1 MSLAYDILYSQ
12 KCRSTH
18 HKLAMDALRQLRI
31 PDRQRWEDLFLYY
44 VDWYLEGAKAPD
56 DKFKDFRNHVLHVR
70 ENFWGGACKLAFDW
84 YGKTVDMLRRRDWPA
99 AVYSAGVMSH
109 YFTDPFMPFHTGQTE
124 SEGNVHRAVEWSIC
138 KSYDSLRR
146 LIEARGYPAF
156 EPTNDPDDWLAEMIR
171 RGAVAGNQHYE
182 VCIDHYN
189 LDLGSR
195 NPPAGLDDE
204 MRDRISEQ
212 LGLATVGLARVLE
225 RAFVDAAATPD
236 SVPVAIT
243 LALSTANT
251 PVQAVKDFVNDR
263 ADRIQVAEIYAEFKV
278 TGKVV
283 NTLPADDRAVRKAH
297 AAEVLQVPLFLLD
310 AEKTRPP
317 GQKHG
322 TFEPLQP
329 KTTVAGL
336 PTRRK
341 YDIHGNPLGEDN
353 QPVAVR
359 RYDAPV
365 TAVPAS
371 SSVGR
376 GHSRDEACRCP
387 NCAGTGSTRPT
398 RSPALVGARSV
409 SVGSGSAAV
418 GGLGYSTVARPPAF
432 GTSETTANTGGSG
445 AASGGGFSSGGSGG
459 GFSSGSSAGNS
470 MGDASRSLVAPEP
483 SRRGNSVPQELGP
496 RTNSELVTAPAPKP
510 STPPVLTPTG
520 SSFVSLGDALDLGTR
535 PRAEIDETTKT
546 SSPPAKPDRDPLT
559 DRSGRPRTED
569 STIVRTGPN
578 RLTAL
583 PRQGDGDHRNGSSGT
598 QRDTTTGEGSR
609 SGSTSS
615 PTSGNDRD
623 GSRGSTSRSPTGQNT
638 GEGERSD
645 GRESGTSSRSSDSGK
660 SGSNPVNRAAINSL
674 LGPLPTTG
682 GSPASINSRVTSSSN
697 GTDDNNAS
705 AGRDRQRDER
715 SSDAPRTEREDADA
729 RKREDRAR
737 SERESRNDRSHK
749 FYLDLDDDLEK
760 APTIGNKTAHRFA
773 NIGVKTV
780 RDFLNMEASAIAA
793 KLNQKGMNA
802 QLLREWQDQARLAA
816 AIPNIRGHDAQIM
829 VGCGLRQP
837 QEVAAASVDDLQ
849 AFVQEYVATSEGQR
863 VLRGGQMPDREEITQ
878 WISWAKDARSMGI

>member
-18 HKLAMDALRQLRI
+18 HKLAMDALRQLRT

-70 ENFWGGACKLAFDW
+70 EKFWGGACKLAYDW

-146 LIEARGYPAF
+146 LIEARGYPTF

-171 RGAVAGNQHYE
+171 RGAIAGNQHYE

-243 LALSTANT
+243 LALSTVNT

-297 AAEVLQVPLFLLD
+297 AAEVLEVPLFLLD

-341 YDIHGNPLGEDN
+341 YDIHGNPLGDDN
-353 QPVAVR
+353 QPLAVR

-371 SSVGR
+371 PSRSRLSGEANTVASSAPR
-376 GHSRDEACRCP
+376 TSRP
-387 NCAGTGSTRPT
+387 
-398 RSPALVGARSV
+398 PALVGARSV
-409 SVGSGSAAV
+409 SVGSTIPAV
-418 GGLGYSTVARPPAF
+418 STLGYSSTASPPPFGPLESVSDEAESQLPARTVI
-432 GTSETTANTGGSG
+432 E
-445 AASGGGFSSGGSGG
+445 
-459 GFSSGSSAGNS
+459 
-470 MGDASRSLVAPEP
+470 
-483 SRRGNSVPQELGP
+483 SVPP
-496 RTNSELVTAPAPKP
+496 TPKP
-510 STPPVLTPTG
+510 IPPT
-520 SSFVSLGDALDLGTR
+520 
-535 PRAEIDETTKT
+535 PRAELNENTDV
-546 SSPPAKPDRDPLT
+546 SSPPIKVSRDPLA
-559 DRSGRPRTED
+559 DRSGRMPAED
-569 STIVRTGPN
+569 STLQRTGPN
-578 RLTAL
+578 RLTSL
-583 PRQGDGDHRNGSSGT
+583 PT
-598 QRDTTTGEGSR
+598 QPEAKAEPEVR
-609 SGSTSS
+609 
-615 PTSGNDRD
+615 
-623 GSRGSTSRSPTGQNT
+623 SRGAT
-638 GEGERSD
+638 
-645 GRESGTSSRSSDSGK
+645 
-660 SGSNPVNRAAINSL
+660 
-674 LGPLPTTG
+674 
-682 GSPASINSRVTSSSN
+682 
-697 GTDDNNAS
+697 
-705 AGRDRQRDER
+705 
-715 SSDAPRTEREDADA
+715 
-729 RKREDRAR
+729 
-737 SERESRNDRSHK
+737 K
-749 FYLDLDDDLEK
+749 FYLELDDDLEK
-760 APTIGNKTAHRFA
+760 APTIGNKTAQRFA

-780 RDFLNMEASAIAA
+780 RDFLGMEASALAA

-829 VGCGLRQP
+829 VGCGLRQAH
-837 QEVAAASVDDLQ
+837 EVAAASVEDLQ
-849 AFVQEYVATSEGQR
+849 AFVQEYVTTSEGQR
-863 VLRGGQMPDREEITQ
+863 VLRGGQMPDRAEITQ
-878 WISWAKDARSMGI
+878 WISWAKDARALGV